1 VGSIVLGSDV
11 VDALNEATERAA
23 LLQQELVLLQE
34 RRAEVDNLIVQRTQE
49 SLRVR
54 GRLEA
59 LQALV
64 RS

>member
-1 VGSIVLGSDV
+1 MGSIVLGSDV